1 MNAVAQQNTLFP
13 KPDSMTILFVLGTRP
28 EAVKLAPVIAA
39 FRTATW
45 CSVRVVLTDQ
55 HPEMV
60 GPILQL
66 FGIAPDTR
74 LQVMRRGQ
82 SPLRLATRV
91 MEKLEPVLTA
101 SQPNLV
107 IVQGDTTSAMA
118 AAMAAFH
125 QKIPVAHVEAGL
137 RTNNRYSPFPE
148 EMNRRVI
155 TQLATLH
162 CAATNANRHR
172 LLAEGVPPEAIA
184 VTGNPVIDTLQQI
197 TASQLV
203 AMPTIPGL
211 DPQNRLVVVTTHR
224 RENFGEPQAQ
234 ILQSVGLLV
243 ERFPDVA
250 VVLPVHP
257 NPHVR
262 RAVDAHL
269 PSHPRIHPIA
279 PLGYPEFISLVAR
292 SFFVMSDSGGLQEES
307 PALGKPLLV
316 LRTETE
322 REEVVESG
330 SGMIVPLRSGA
341 IAEAA
346 GALLTNASL
355 YRTMSRKRFPFG
367 RGNAATKI
375 LKQVERWS
383 KQRM

>member
-1 MNAVAQQNTLFP
+1 MNAVAQQNTVFP

-125 QKIPVAHVEAGL
+125 HKIPVAHVEAGL

-243 ERFPDVA
+243 ERFSDVA
-250 VVLPVHP
+250 VVIPVHP

>member
-1 MNAVAQQNTLFP
+1 MRSKKPSP
-13 KPDSMTILFVLGTRP
+13 KNLNSMTILFVLGTRP

-39 FRTATW
+39 FRSAPW

-60 GPILQL
+60 EPMLRL
-66 FGIAPDTR
+66 FGIPADTR
-74 LQVMRRGQ
+74 LRVMRRGQ

-91 MEKLEPVLTA
+91 MEGMEPVLSAT
-101 SQPNLV
+101 QPNLV
-107 IVQGDTTSAMA
+107 MVQGDTTSAMA

-125 QKIPVAHVEAGL
+125 HKIPVVHVEAGL

-162 CAATNANRHR
+162 CAATPANRNR
-172 LLAEGVPPEAIA
+172 LLAEGVPPAAIA

-197 TASQLV
+197 TSGQAV
-203 AMPTIPGL
+203 AMPAIPDL
-211 DPQNRLVVVTTHR
+211 DPQHRIVVLTTHR

-234 ILQSVGLLV
+234 ILQAAGLLV
-243 ERFPDVA
+243 ERFSDVA
-250 VVLPVHP
+250 IVLPVHP
-257 NPHVR
+257 NPQVR
-262 RAVDAHL
+262 RAVAKHL
-269 PSHPRIHPIA
+269 PHHPRIHPIA
-279 PLGYPEFISLVAR
+279 PLGYPEFIHLVAR
-292 SFFVMSDSGGLQEES
+292 SLFVMSDSGGLQEES

-330 SGMIVPLRSGA
+330 SGMIVPLQSGA

-346 GALLTNASL
+346 GALLTNTSL

-367 RGNAATKI
+367 RGNAAAKI
-375 LKQVERWS
+375 LKQIERWS
-383 KQRM
+383 KQ

>member
-1 MNAVAQQNTLFP
+1 MNAVAQQNTVFP

-101 SQPNLV
+101 LQPNLV

-197 TASQLV
+197 TASQPV

-224 RENFGEPQAQ
+224 RENFGDPQAQ

-269 PSHPRIHPIA
+269 PSHPRIHAIA

>member
-197 TASQLV
+197 TASQPV

-243 ERFPDVA
+243 KRFPDVA

>member
-82 SPLRLATRV
+82 SPLRLAARV

-125 QKIPVAHVEAGL
+125 HKIPVAHVEAGL

>member
-1 MNAVAQQNTLFP
+1 
-13 KPDSMTILFVLGTRP
+13 MTILFVLGTRP